1 MTQIPTDDEE
11 ELLPEEEGRAAMGFL
26 DHLEDLRWT
35 LFKSLVVF
43 FIAVIGVGI
52 FLKGA
57 SSFLNWPLER
67 AMGDAA
73 EGTLQGQGLFMTSPM
88 GVFSVLIQVCF
99 LGGLGLSLPFIL
111 FFLSQFI
118 APALKKEE
126 LAMLLPACVAAL
138 VLFLAGA
145 AFSYLFLVPEALK
158 FSIRL
163 NELLGFQILWSA
175 DRYYS
180 LLVWTILGM
189 GFCFQFPLA
198 VYVLVYLRVVSTAK
212 LRAARPYMIV
222 VFFFMG
228 ALLTPTWDP
237 VTQTM
242 VALPMWIL
250 YEVSLMLAKK
260 LEARRI
266 REIELALDDVEE
278 ENE

>member
-1 MTQIPTDDEE
+1 MDRRGLDEYDDDEE
-11 ELLPEEEGRAAMGFL
+11 AIQETEGRGAMGFL

-35 LFKSLVVF
+35 LFKCLAAFLVSV
-43 FIAVIGVGI
+43 VGVGI
-52 FLKGA
+52 FLKA
-57 SSFLNWPLER
+57 FSAFLNWPLHR
-67 AMGDAA
+67 AMA
-73 EGTLQGQGLFMTSPM
+73 ESAMEGQGLFMTSPM

-111 FFLSQFI
+111 FFLAQFI
-118 APALKKEE
+118 APALKRNEM
-126 LAMLLPACVAAL
+126 AMLLPSCVAAFF
-138 VLFLAGA
+138 LFLGGA
-145 AFSYLFLVPEALK
+145 AFSYLFIVPEALK

-163 NELLGFQILWSA
+163 NQMLGFEILWSA

-189 GFCFQFPLA
+189 GFCFQFPLL
-198 VYVLVYLRVVSTAK
+198 VYVLVYLRVVTTAK

-222 VFFFMG
+222 LFFFLG

-250 YEVSLMLAKK
+250 FEISLFFARK
-260 LEARRI
+260 LEARRM
-266 REIELALDDVEE
+266 REIERALAEAE
-278 ENE
+278 ENEP

>member
-1 MTQIPTDDEE
+1 MNQVPTDDEE
-11 ELLPEEEGRAAMGFL
+11 EMLPAGEEGRKAMGFL

-35 LFKSLVVF
+35 LFKCLAVF
-43 FIAVIGVGI
+43 LIAIVGVAI
-52 FLKGA
+52 FLKGFSA
-57 SSFLNWPLER
+57 ALNWPLER
-67 AMGDAA
+67 AMQDA
-73 EGTLQGQGLFMTSPM
+73 GMDGQGLFMTSPM

-111 FFLSQFI
+111 FFLGQFV

-126 LAMLLPACVAAL
+126 LVLLLPACFAGFL
-138 VLFLAGA
+138 LFLAGA
-145 AFSYLFLVPEALK
+145 AFSYFFIVPEALK

-163 NELLGFQILWSA
+163 NQMLGFEILWSA

-189 GFCFQFPLA
+189 GFCFQFPLI
-198 VYVLVYLRVVSTAK
+198 VYVLVYLRVVSVAR
-212 LRAARPYMIV
+212 LRTARPYMIV

-250 YEVSLMLAKK
+250 YEISLFLAKK
-260 LEARRI
+260 LEAKRL
-266 REIELALDDVEE
+266 RELELALEDSDEV
-278 ENE
+278 